1 MEVSRSAEIGVG
13 VFVAVG
19 LAALFFLAMQVSN
32 LASFRPEA
40 GYRVTARF
48 DNVGSLKPRAPVT
61 VAGVKVG
68 QVESIDFDKTTFE
81 AVVTMLIAERYNTL
95 PSDSNASIYTAGLL
109 GEQYVGIEPG
119 GANDN
124 LKEGSELRLTQSAL
138 VLERLIGQF
147 LFSKTQESSPLP
159 PPPL

>member
-1 MEVSRSAEIGVG
+1 
-13 VFVAVG
+13 
-19 LAALFFLAMQVSN
+19 MQVSN